1 MFFKLHKLI
10 IKYNL
15 AEGEPP
21 SGCKFFFPILFDRVE
36 SLGRCWNVFDLQQA
50 I

>member
-21 SGCKFFFPILFDRVE
+21 LRCKFFFPFFI
-36 SLGRCWNVFDLQQA
+36 
-50 I
+50 

>member
-21 SGCKFFFPILFDRVE
+21 SGCKLLTPIL
-36 SLGRCWNVFDLQQA
+36 
-50 I
+50 